1 MFLKISQNCARVSFL
16 IKLQAWVLWKE
27 KLWHRC
33 FPVNFAKFLRTPFLW
48 NTSDG
53 SFWNFSCMNMIL
65 SDFQLLF
72 IYWPIACHWSLSIP
86 LKTSEKLRLSDIFGG
101 YRNRPMVRWVNSNIW
116 DKLFKN
122 GPSKICLSRPY
133 PLRFFKSCLPQIL
146 LSSCLNTLYHLML
159 A

>member
-1 MFLKISQNCARVSFL
+1 
-16 IKLQAWVLWKE
+16 
-27 KLWHRC
+27 
-33 FPVNFAKFLRTPFLW
+33 
-48 NTSDG
+48 
-53 SFWNFSCMNMIL
+53 MIL

-101 YRNRPMVRWVNSNIW
+101 YRNRPMVWWVNSNIW

-159 A
+159 LKFIASILVMHCKGIFTTLPNVYDEAFLRRIHIFWKLSIDSVI